1 MSITVNVVIK
11 AVTTITTI
19 MAITAIIAVGAI
31 TGPFFTTVKSLQLG
45 SVNAAARASKENVD
59 IAAIK
64 VMQTITSITSNMAIS
79 AVMAIAKNNGHIYNS
94 YYE

>member
-1 MSITVNVVIK
+1 M
-11 AVTTITTI
+11 
-19 MAITAIIAVGAI
+19 
-31 TGPFFTTVKSLQLG
+31 QLG
-45 SVNAAARASKENVD
+45 SGNAAARASKENVD